1 MIINEIV
8 IMRVIAAV
16 LFFIAFIIS
25 SKVHSKT
32 EKRTDLWL
40 LISVVLLIA
49 CAESVANAFQWAE
62 IFPKMVD
69 VLGEY
74 LNIMFSLILIYLS
87 YNIILEVKKRY
98 PKKVGNKLKKGVE
111 E

>member
-8 IMRVIAAV
+8 IMRIIAAV

-25 SKVHSKT
+25 SKIHTKT
-32 EKRTDLWL
+32 EKITYLWL

-49 CAESVANAFQWAE
+49 CAESVANAFEWME

-69 VLGEY
+69 ILGEY
-74 LNIMFSLILIYLS
+74 LNIMFSLVLIYLGFS
-87 YNIILEVKKRY
+87 FISEVGKK
-98 PKKVGNKLKKGVE
+98 
-111 E
+111 

>member
-8 IMRVIAAV
+8 IMRIIAAV

-25 SKVHSKT
+25 SKIHTKT

-49 CAESVANAFQWAE
+49 CAESVANAFEWME
-62 IFPKMVD
+62 ILPKIVD
-69 VLGEY
+69 ILGEY
-74 LNIMFSLILIYLS
+74 LNIMFSLVLIYLS
-87 YNIILEVKKRY
+87 YNIILEVKMKKRR
-98 PKKVGNKLKKGVE
+98 G
-111 E
+111 